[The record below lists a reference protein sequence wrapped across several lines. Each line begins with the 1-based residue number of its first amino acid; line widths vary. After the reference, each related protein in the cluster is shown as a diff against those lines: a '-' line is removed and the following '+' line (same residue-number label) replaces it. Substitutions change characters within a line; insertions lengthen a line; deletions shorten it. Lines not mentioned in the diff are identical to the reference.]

1 MGRPQD
7 VIFQRPKEVGRGRP
21 QHVGRGHL
29 FLVLQRSPY
38 GYVHRTSFGTSL
50 GRPQD
55 VILLS
60 GNLYPNE
67 YSQEFHYY
75 SFDISL
81 DRCVERCNTFNSLSN
96 KVCVANKTEEINL
109 IMLKMIA
116 RKNESKTLTKHILCE
131 CKYRFDGRNV
141 IQINGQWWN
150 NDKC

>member
-1 MGRPQD
+1 MP
-7 VIFQRPKEVGRGRP
+7 
-21 QHVGRGHL
+21 
-29 FLVLQRSPY
+29 
-38 GYVHRTSFGTSL
+38 
-50 GRPQD
+50 
-55 VILLS
+55 S

-75 SFDISL
+75 SFDVNL

-96 KVCVANKTEEINL
+96 KICLANKTEETNL
-109 IMLKMIA
+109 SMLNMIA

-131 CKYRFDGRNV
+131 RKCRSDGRNV